1 MAFCTSCE
9 KISFLLIVL
18 MTKISEKRFAQI
30 CEGIAR
36 DRESIVKHNPL
47 GSDEEVLLWM
57 LLSVLITYL
66 SLSELE
72 TPCFTG
78 TPDSDTYKKA
88 IEFILKDR
96 RETDFD
102 PGEHIDRML
111 SGMV

>member
-1 MAFCTSCE
+1 MA
-9 KISFLLIVL
+9 
-18 MTKISEKRFAQI
+18 KISEKRFTEI
-30 CEGIAR
+30 CEGISR
-36 DRESIVKHNPL
+36 DRATIVRHNPI
-47 GSDEEVLLWM
+47 GSEDEILLWM

-78 TPDSDTYKKA
+78 TPDAETYRKA

-102 PGEHIDRML
+102 PSRLIAHML
-111 SGMV
+111 SEGNLTTESTENTEL